1 MRFLT
6 LAAIVAGVVV
16 LPAGGHA
23 ATAKRIH
30 RHHQAAYMGAPAAQD
45 TARSRLN
52 YFGNAAA
59 EGNNANS
66 MSGDNSAGENAN
78 GRTSG
83 SGFR

>member
-1 MRFLT
+1 MRILT
-6 LAAIVAGVVV
+6 VAVIVAGIAA
-16 LPAGGHA
+16 LPVSGHA
-23 ATAKRIH
+23 ATTKKHH
-30 RHHQAAYMGAPAAQD
+30 RWHRPVAVVQGPVQGN
-45 TARSRLN
+45 LN

-59 EGNNANS
+59 AGNNANS